1 MSNLRLPKELWQEIF
16 CKIPAEKLSS
26 VDKVCRA
33 FHAYI
38 NKDYFWKLNF
48 ERTYVPVDS
57 RINLYGY
64 DTWEKKYKK
73 CWHVVPTLPKL
84 GIKCTYLK
92 TAGNCSL
99 IFISLLTI

>member
-73 CWHVVPTLPKL
+73 ML
-84 GIKCTYLK
+84 
-92 TAGNCSL
+92 ACSSNITKIGYKMHL
-99 IFISLLTI
+99 S